1 MRIGSMSETVCTV
14 RLFRRDHIRR
24 GRGCAILAFLAYA
37 TAVRAAQPTARGES
51 IRSRPEDDSALF
63 APYAWRNIGPNRGGR
78 SIAVA
83 GSPARPNE
91 YYFGATGGGLWKT
104 TDGGTTWTPVTDG
117 QIASASVGAV
127 AVSPSNPDVVY
138 LGMGETELRG
148 NIMQGDGVYRSSDGG
163 RTWVHRGLG
172 ASQAI
177 ARLRVDPTNPDV
189 VYAAVLGHPFA
200 PNDERG
206 VFRSRDGGRTW
217 SRVLFRSD
225 RAGAVDL
232 VIDPSS
238 PRVLYAT
245 LWEVYR
251 RPWQLWSGG
260 PGSGLYKS
268 TDGGDT
274 WVELTR
280 NPGLPS
286 AVLGK
291 MTVAVSPADPNR
303 VWANIEAKDGGLYRT
318 DDGGATWTHINA
330 DRNLWQRAFYFLR
343 IVADPKDRETLYVLS
358 FQLEKS
364 TDGGK
369 SFVTVPTPHPDH
381 HDLWIDP
388 DDPHRMVEANDGGAI
403 VSVTGGRSWTDQRYP
418 TAQIYRVATTDEFP
432 YHVCGAQQDNT
443 TVCVPSLESHLAE
456 PNARPGDWHYAV
468 GGGESADIATKPGA
482 PDIFFAG
489 STNTLTR
496 YDRRTGVSRDVQ
508 PYPRIVMGEP
518 ASAMPERWNWTYPI
532 AVSRVDPRVLLVG
545 SQHLWK
551 SGDDGRTWQRISPDL
566 TRADSSTMGNSGGPI
581 VFDQDGPE
589 VYATIF
595 TIAPSRRDASTIW
608 TGSDDGL
615 VHVTRDGGKTWR
627 DITPPNVPA
636 NTRISRIDASWHH
649 AGTAYV
655 AAERHQMDDRAP
667 YIWRTHDYGATWTKI
682 TDGLA
687 DGDFVRVVREDRERA
702 GLLFAGTEHGVR
714 ISFDDGAHWRSLSRN
729 LPDVQVSDLVVEG
742 HDLVIATHGRSFW
755 VLDDLSALRQMAP
768 AMLAREGRAPARL
781 LRPADVV
788 GRIAPANIDYYLP
801 RAADSV
807 VVEILDASGTQ
818 VRALGPAN
826 AARSRAAG
834 MQRVQWDLRY
844 PGATS
849 FPGIVMEGGDP
860 RRGVWAPP
868 GRYRARLTVR
878 TGASVVVD
886 TQSLVLTRDP
896 RVTDVTDADLQSQ
909 FELARR
915 IRDKESDAN
924 GAVVGIR
931 ALRARLR
938 EREAAAAR
946 QTPSDITQRVA
957 RDIARLDSAMSEVEA
972 TLYQV
977 KNQSP
982 KDKIAFPIRVN
993 DRLTGLRAQVDDG
1006 YGRPTVAHERIFRE
1020 LAAEVDR
1027 SLTKL
1032 SGVYATELTR
1042 ANESLRQAKLPEVGM
1057 TFVR

>member
-1 MRIGSMSETVCTV
+1 MFVSHV
-14 RLFRRDHIRR
+14 LPYHARR
-24 GRGCAILAFLAYA
+24 CATAAFLIAA
-37 TAVRAAQPTARGES
+37 IGASGAAQSPARREPSTAT
-51 IRSRPEDDSALF
+51 PFADTALF
-63 APYAWRNIGPNRGGR
+63 APYTWRNIGPNRGGR
-78 SIAVA
+78 SITAA
-83 GSPARPNE
+83 GSPGRPNE

-104 TDGGTTWTPVTDG
+104 TDGGTSWAPVTDG
-117 QIASASVGAV
+117 QIASSSVGAV
-127 AVSPSNPDVVY
+127 AVSASTPDVVY
-138 LGMGETELRG
+138 IGMGETELRG
-148 NIMQGDGVYRSSDGG
+148 NVMQGDGVYRSNDGG

-172 ASQAI
+172 ATQAVSRI
-177 ARLRVDPTNPDV
+177 RIDPTDPNL
-189 VYAAVLGHPFA
+189 VYVAALGSPFA

-206 VFRSRDGGRTW
+206 VFRSRDGGATW
-217 SRVLFRSD
+217 SRVLFKGP

-232 VIDPSS
+232 VIDPSN

-260 PGSGLYKS
+260 AGSGLYRS

-274 WVELTR
+274 WTELTH
-280 NPGLPS
+280 NPGLPTG
-286 AVLGK
+286 VLGK

-303 VWANIEAKDGGLYRT
+303 IWANIEATEGGLYRS

-330 DRNLWQRAFYFLR
+330 DRDLWQRAFYFLR
-343 IVADPKDRETLYVLS
+343 IVADPKDRETVYVLS

-369 SFVTVPTPHPDH
+369 AFATVATPHADH

-388 DDPHRMVEANDGGAI
+388 DDPRRMVEANDGGAI
-403 VSVTGGRSWTDQRYP
+403 VSVNGGRTWTNQRYP

-443 TVCVPSLESHLAE
+443 TVCVPSSDSHLAE
-456 PNARPGDWHYAV
+456 PDGRSGDWYYAV
-468 GGGESADIATKPGA
+468 GGGESADIAPKPGA

-489 STNTLTR
+489 ATNTLTR

-532 AVSRVDPRVLLVG
+532 AVSRVDPRILLVG

-551 SGDDGRTWQRISPDL
+551 SVDDGRTWRKISPDL

-589 VYATIF
+589 IYATIF
-595 TIAPSRRDASTIW
+595 TIAPSRRDTSTIW

-615 VHVTRDGGKTWR
+615 VQVTRDGGKTWR
-627 DITPPNVPA
+627 NVTPPNVPP
-636 NTRISRIDASWHH
+636 NTRISRIDASWHN
-649 AGTAYV
+649 AGAAYV
-655 AAERHQMDDRAP
+655 AAERHQMNDRAP
-667 YIWRTHDYGATWTKI
+667 YIWRTRDYGATWTKI
-682 TDGLA
+682 TDGIA

-714 ISFDDGAHWRSLSRN
+714 VSFDDGGHWRSLSRN
-729 LPDVQVSDLVVEG
+729 LPDVQVSDLAVEKR
-742 HDLVIATHGRSFW
+742 DLVIATHGRSFW
-755 VLDDLSALRQMAP
+755 ILDDLSSLRQMTP
-768 AMLAREGRAPARL
+768 AMLAGGPSAGMAL
-781 LRPADVV
+781 AKLMRPADAIGRV
-788 GRIAPANIDYYLP
+788 GRASLDYYLP
-801 RAADSV
+801 TAADSV
-807 VVEILDASGTQ
+807 ALEILDASGDR
-818 VRALGPAN
+818 VRALGIAAGP
-826 AARSRAAG
+826 AARGAG
-834 MQRVQWDLRY
+834 LHRVQWDLRY

-849 FPGIVMEGGDP
+849 FPGIVLEGGDP

-878 TGASVVVD
+878 TGTSVVVD
-886 TQSLVLTRDP
+886 SQPLNLTRDP
-896 RVTDVTDADLQSQ
+896 RVTTVTDADLRSQ
-909 FELARR
+909 FDLARR
-915 IRDKESDAN
+915 IRDKESGAN
-924 GAVVGIR
+924 GAIVGIR
-931 ALRARLR
+931 ALRAQLR
-938 EREAAAAR
+938 EREATAAR
-946 QTPSDITQRVA
+946 ESPSDAARRVA
-957 RDIARLDSAMSEVEA
+957 TDIARLDSAISQVES

-977 KNQSP
+977 RNKSP

-993 DRLTGLRAQVDDG
+993 DRLTGLRSQVDDG
-1006 YGRPTVAHERIFRE
+1006 YARPTDAQRAVFRE

-1027 SLTKL
+1027 SLTTL
-1032 SGVYATELTR
+1032 SSVYAQQLTR
-1042 ANESLRQAKLPEVGM
+1042 VNESLRLAKLPEVGM

>member
-1 MRIGSMSETVCTV
+1 MSTP
-14 RLFRRDHIRR
+14 
-24 GRGCAILAFLAYA
+24 AAA
-37 TAVRAAQPTARGES
+37 AAQAASTGES
-51 IRSRPEDDSALF
+51 NRLSYRSDTALLG
-63 APYAWRNIGPNRGGR
+63 PYAWRNIGPNRGGR

-83 GSPARPNE
+83 GSVTRPNE

-104 TDGGTTWTPVTDG
+104 TDGGTTWGPVTDG
-117 QIASASVGAV
+117 QITSSSVGAV
-127 AVSPSNPDVVY
+127 AVSSSNPDVVY

-148 NIMQGDGVYRSSDGG
+148 NVMQGDGIYRSDDGG
-163 RTWVHRGLG
+163 RTWVHRGL
-172 ASQAI
+172 ANTQAI
-177 ARLRVDPTNPDV
+177 GRVRVHPADPDL
-189 VYAAVLGHPFA
+189 VYVAALGSPFA

-217 SRVLFRSD
+217 SRVLFKSAQ
-225 RAGAVDL
+225 AGAVDL
-232 VIDPSS
+232 MIDPSN

-260 PGSGLYKS
+260 EGSGLYKS

-274 WVELTR
+274 WIELTR
-280 NPGLPS
+280 NRGLPTG
-286 AVLGK
+286 VLGK
-291 MTVAVSPADPNR
+291 ITVAVSPADPNR
-303 VWANIEAKDGGLYRT
+303 VWANIEARDGGLYRS
-318 DDGGATWTHINA
+318 DDGGATWAHVSA

-343 IVADPKDRETLYVLS
+343 IVADPKDRETVYVLS

-369 SFVTVPTPHPDH
+369 TFATVPTPHADH

-388 DDPHRMVEANDGGAI
+388 NDSRRMVEANDGGAI
-403 VSVTGGRSWTDQRYP
+403 VSLNGGRTWTDQRYP

-443 TVCVPSLESHLAE
+443 TVCVPSLESHLAQ
-456 PNARPGDWHYAV
+456 PDAGTGDWYYAV

-496 YDRRTGVSRDVQ
+496 FDRRTGAARDVQ
-508 PYPRIVMGEP
+508 PYPRIAMGEP

-532 AVSRVDPRVLLVG
+532 AISRVDPRMLLVG

-551 SGDDGRTWQRISPDL
+551 SLDDGRTWQRISPDL
-566 TRADSSTMGNSGGPI
+566 TRADPSTLGNSGGPI

-589 VYATIF
+589 IYGTIF
-595 TIAPSRRDASTIW
+595 TIAPSRRDVSTIW

-627 DITPPNVPA
+627 NVTPPDVQP
-636 NTRISRIDASWHH
+636 NTRISRIGASWHQ

-655 AAERHQMDDRAP
+655 AAERHQMSDRAP
-667 YIWRTHDYGATWTKI
+667 YIWKTHDYGATWTKI
-682 TDGLA
+682 TGGLA
-687 DGDFVRVVREDRERA
+687 GDDFVRVVREDRERA

-714 ISFDDGAHWRSLSRN
+714 VSFDDGAHWQSLSRN
-729 LPDVQVSDLVVEG
+729 LPDVQVADLIVEK

-755 VLDDLSALRQMAP
+755 VLDDLSALRQLTP
-768 AMLAREGRAPARL
+768 AMFASDARGTPRL
-781 LRPADVV
+781 LQPAAAV
-788 GRIAPANIDYYLP
+788 GRVAAANIDYYLP
-801 RAADSV
+801 HTADSV
-807 VVEILDASGTQ
+807 GVEVLDAGGER
-818 VRALGPAN
+818 VRALGTAP
-826 AARSRAAG
+826 RAAG
-834 MQRVQWDLRY
+834 MHRVHWDLRY

-886 TQSLVLTRDP
+886 TQPLLVVRDP
-896 RVTDVTDADLQSQ
+896 RLMDVTDADLRAE
-909 FELARR
+909 FDLARR
-915 IRDKESDAN
+915 IRDKESQAN
-924 GAVVGIR
+924 GTVVAIR
-931 ALRARLR
+931 ALRGQLR
-938 EREAAAAR
+938 DRAAAAR
-946 QTPSDITQRVA
+946 QAPADAAGRVA
-957 RDIARLDSAMSEVEA
+957 AAIARLDSAITEVES
-972 TLYQV
+972 TLYQIR
-977 KNQSP
+977 NQSP

-993 DRLTGLRAQVDDG
+993 DRLTGLRSQVDDG
-1006 YGRPTVAHERIFRE
+1006 YGAPTEAQRRIFRE
-1020 LAAEVDR
+1020 LGAEVDR
-1027 SLTKL
+1027 ALARL
-1032 SGVYATELTR
+1032 AAVYARDLPHV
-1042 ANESLRQAKLPEVGM
+1042 NESLRQASLPEVGP

>member
-1 MRIGSMSETVCTV
+1 VVLDWIVTACQA
-14 RLFRRDHIRR
+14 RRRAVVSSLL
-24 GRGCAILAFLAYA
+24 AINLTGVASRAALAQSSRPPSNADTSFLA
-37 TAVRAAQPTARGES
+37 
-51 IRSRPEDDSALF
+51 
-63 APYAWRNIGPNRGGR
+63 PYWWRNIGPNRGGR

-83 GSPARPNE
+83 GSPSRPNE

-104 TDGGTTWTPVTDG
+104 TDGGTSWASVTDG
-117 QIASASVGAV
+117 QLSSSSVGAV
-127 AVSPSNPDVVY
+127 AVSPSNPDVIY

-148 NIMQGDGVYRSSDGG
+148 NVMQGDGVYRSDDGG
-163 RTWVHRGLG
+163 RTWAHRGLG
-172 ASQAI
+172 DSQAI
-177 ARLRVDPTNPDV
+177 ARIRIDPTDPNL
-189 VYAAVLGHPFA
+189 VYVAALGHPFA
-200 PNDERG
+200 PNEERG
-206 VFRSRDGGRTW
+206 IFRSRDGGRTW
-217 SRVLFRSD
+217 SRVLFRSPK
-225 RAGAVDL
+225 AGAVDL
-232 VIDPSS
+232 VIDPSN

-260 PGSGLYKS
+260 EGSGLYKS
-268 TDGGDT
+268 TDGGDSWT
-274 WVELTR
+274 ELTR
-280 NPGLPS
+280 NPGLPGG
-286 AVLGK
+286 VFGK

-303 VWANIEAKDGGLYRT
+303 VWANIEATDGGLYRS
-318 DDGGATWTHINA
+318 DDAGATWTHVND

-343 IVADPKDRETLYVLS
+343 IVADPRDRETLYILS

-369 SFVTVPTPHPDH
+369 TFATVATPHADH

-388 DDPHRMVEANDGGAI
+388 NDPRRMIEANDGGAI
-403 VSVTGGRSWTDQRYP
+403 VSVNGGRTWTDQRYP

-443 TVCVPSLESHLAE
+443 TVCVPSAESHLAE
-456 PNARPGDWHYAV
+456 PNARAGDWYYAV

-532 AVSRVDPRVLLVG
+532 AISRVNAKILLVG

-551 SGDDGRTWQRISPDL
+551 SVDDGRTWKKISPDL
-566 TRADSSTMGNSGGPI
+566 TRADPATMGNSGGPI

-589 VYATIF
+589 IYATIF
-595 TIAPSRRDASTIW
+595 TIAPSRRDTATIW

-615 VHVTRDGGKTWR
+615 VHVTRDGGRTWR
-627 DITPPNVPA
+627 NVTPPDLRPD
-636 NTRISRIDASWHH
+636 TRVSRIDPSWHN
-649 AGTAYV
+649 AGAAYV

-667 YIWRTHDYGATWTKI
+667 YIWKTRDYGATWTK
-682 TDGLA
+682 TTGGLGE
-687 DGDFVRVVREDRERA
+687 GDFVRVVREDRVRP

-714 ISFDDGAHWRSLSRN
+714 VSFDDGGHWQSLSRN
-729 LPDVQVSDLVVEG
+729 LPDVQVSDLVVEER
-742 HDLVIATHGRSFW
+742 DLVIATHGRSFW
-755 VLDDLSALRQMAP
+755 VLDDLSALRQVTP
-768 AMLAREGRAPARL
+768 AMLANDARAVGL
-781 LRPADVV
+781 LRPATVV
-788 GRIAPANIDYYLP
+788 GRTASANIHYYLP
-801 RAADSV
+801 RSSDSV
-807 VVEILDASGTQ
+807 AVEILDEHGGR
-818 VRALGPAN
+818 VRTLGG
-826 AARSRAAG
+826 AAKSAG
-834 MQRVQWDLRY
+834 MHRVRWDLRY

-860 RRGVWAPP
+860 ARGVWAPP
-868 GRYRARLTVR
+868 GRYRARLTIR
-878 TGASVVVD
+878 TGGSVVVD
-886 TQSLVLTRDP
+886 SQPLVLSRDP
-896 RVTDVTDADLQSQ
+896 RVTDVSDADLRSQ

-924 GAVVGIR
+924 GAVVNIR
-931 ALRARLR
+931 ALRAELR
-938 EREAAAAR
+938 QREAAVR
-946 QTPSDITQRVA
+946 QQPASDGVRLTS
-957 RDIARLDSAMSEVEA
+957 DIARLDSAISAIEA

-977 KNQSP
+977 KNRSP

-1006 YGRPTVAHERIFRE
+1006 YARPTDAQYAVFRE
-1020 LAAEVDR
+1020 LSQEVDR
-1027 SLTKL
+1027 ALAAL
-1032 SGVYATELTR
+1032 SGVYRQQLAR
-1042 ANESLRQAKLPEVGM
+1042 VNESLRQAGLPEVAV